1 MIDELKALYIACKD
15 KVGFYRSDRFK
26 EWFHHTYPKKE
37 MHHAY
42 GSYSQSLKTSDYC
55 SIPVTHKQHEEAE
68 ESKSQFAID
77 NQPLMLQVM
86 IGYIIYLEQRADEYD
101 EMIRIMKLQESLR
114 EGLEEE
120 SPIDWHSK
128 SLYNKP
134 QPMAECSFCEE
145 TFEVE
150 GTRKLHYC
158 PKCFKP
164 LKLLKKDKWRKK

>member
-1 MIDELKALYIACKD
+1 MIEELKILYIACKD

-55 SIPVTHKQHEEAE
+55 SIPVTQKQHEEAE
-68 ESKSQFAID
+68 KNKSQFAID

-86 IGYIIYLEQRADEYD
+86 IGYIIHLEQLVELPEEIVELRREIA
-101 EMIRIMKLQESLR
+101 KLDQRNLQ
-114 EGLEEE
+114 
-120 SPIDWHSK
+120 PI
-128 SLYNKP
+128 
-134 QPMAECSFCEE
+134 AECSFCEE